1 MKKIL
6 TFVGIAVS
14 SLMFSQASRFVY
26 QVTMKPNSDDK
37 KDIKTE
43 NVYLDITPE
52 KSVFVAENRVKR
64 DSLMDRMRTTGNF
77 NREAMQ
83 DLRSNIEYTVEKDFK
98 TQKSTFKQ
106 RIGRDI
112 YSYEEDRTFDWK
124 ILPETV
130 TIGNYK
136 AQKATTNF
144 AGRTWNA
151 WFTTEVP
158 FQDGPYKFSGLPGLI
173 VKLEDETGDYSFD
186 LKETKKIAEAARL
199 QDRGNVVKVKRTDF
213 DKQQAKFTKDPM
225 SFFNIGGPGAP
236 PPPPSASGS
245 PSGPRMRMGN
255 DPQRMK
261 EMETRIKAE
270 IAKNNNPIELPEKK

>member
-26 QVTMKPNSDDK
+26 QATMKPNSADK
-37 KDIKTE
+37 KDVKTE

-77 NREAMQ
+77 NREAMA

-112 YSYEEDRTFDWK
+112 YSYEEDRTFGWK

-173 VKLEDETGDYSFD
+173 VKVEDETGDYSFD
-186 LKETKKIAEAARL
+186 LKETKKIAEAVSLR
-199 QDRGNVVKVKRTDF
+199 DRGDVVKVKRSDF
-213 DKQQAKFTKDPM
+213 GKQQAKFTKDPM

-236 PPPPSASGS
+236 PPPPSASGA
-245 PSGPRMRMGN
+245 PSEPRMRMGN